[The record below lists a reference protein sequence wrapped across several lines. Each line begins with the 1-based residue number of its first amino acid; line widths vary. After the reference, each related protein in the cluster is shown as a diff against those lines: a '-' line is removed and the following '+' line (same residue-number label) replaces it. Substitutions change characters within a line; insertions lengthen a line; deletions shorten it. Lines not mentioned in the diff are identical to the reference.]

1 MSSASTYED
10 YLRHSD
16 EVAGWVE
23 PGFFKTLLQVE
34 DMVRAH
40 GVTGSVAEIGVH
52 CGKFLL
58 AMALASGDRPAVVAV
73 DNFENGP
80 EIRASLE
87 RHVARFYDPDRVTI
101 VESDSMQLSSA
112 DLLAKLPSRAKY
124 FSVDGYHRA
133 EFVINDLMV
142 AQDVICDGGVVI
154 VDDYLSPLVG
164 VTEGV
169 TRFLLQNAH
178 QKIAPFAYGEN
189 KLLMTTIIK
198 RRAYFNH
205 FRKLHP
211 KLVSKIGGYLC
222 AGINPDDK
230 WFKTGWTSSAS

>member
-1 MSSASTYED
+1 MDRAGDVDVAFEGFD
-10 YLRHSD
+10 RMGD
-16 EVAGWVE
+16 EAGW
-23 PGFFKTLLQVE
+23 
-34 DMVRAH
+34 R
-40 GVTGSVAEIGVH
+40 SVPAG
-52 CGKFLL
+52 
-58 AMALASGDRPAVVAV
+58 ASPPRC
-73 DNFENGP
+73 
-80 EIRASLE
+80 
-87 RHVARFYDPDRVTI
+87 
-101 VESDSMQLSSA
+101 
-112 DLLAKLPSRAKY
+112 PSRAKY

-133 EFVINDLMV
+133 EFVINDLMI

-169 TRFLLQNAH
+169 SRYLLQNAH

-230 WFKTGWTSSAS
+230 WFKSDWTNAES